1 MDARNGKYGKLTWS
15 KDSFSKVRGS
25 KASGCVWVSECLCT
39 DINNPGEKKIDD
51 VK

>member
-15 KDSFSKVRGS
+15 KESFSKVRGS
-25 KASGCVWVSECLCT
+25 KASGCVWVSECVL
-39 DINNPGEKKIDD
+39 ISIIQERKKIDD